1 MVTMV
6 LGWLGQL
13 LGGPFAKA
21 AVDAYRA
28 KLAAGNASD
37 KIAADLAA
45 RAVDLEQRERELAAQ
60 LVLAEQGRWYTALP
74 RPLFAFAFVIYVW
87 KVVVWDKVLGG
98 WTYGSTDPLSGDV
111 AQWAMIVLTAYFG
124 GRTLEKVAA
133 IWKRK

>member
-1 MVTMV
+1 MFATV
-6 LGWLGQL
+6 LGWLGNL

-28 KLAAGNASD
+28 KLTAENTSE

-45 RAVDLEQRERELAAQ
+45 RELDVESRERELATQ
-60 LVLAEQGRWYTALP
+60 VVIAEQGRWYTALP

-87 KVVVWDKVLGG
+87 KVVVWDKVLGL
-98 WTYGSTDPLSGDV
+98 GSTDPLSSDV

-124 GRTLEKVAA
+124 GRSLEKVAR
-133 IWKRK
+133 ILGRK